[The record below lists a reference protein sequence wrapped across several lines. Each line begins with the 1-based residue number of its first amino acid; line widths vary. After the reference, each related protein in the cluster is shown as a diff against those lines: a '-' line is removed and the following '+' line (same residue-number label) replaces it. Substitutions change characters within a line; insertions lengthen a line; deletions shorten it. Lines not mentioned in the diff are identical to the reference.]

1 VDATF
6 RLRRYCRNLGLGC
19 ALGFLAWAALAVFM
33 ALTAPE
39 IRYRLAAIAVM
50 GGIPLF
56 MAGMS
61 VWVLVAYWRAALTIQ
76 GTRVVTRGIFR
87 SREIS
92 LLEVTEARW
101 RTESAGGSVVLRNE
115 SARLSVE
122 FGYYEA
128 DESSGIVHHL
138 RSVLRPDVQTGWNL
152 FAYKTALLEPRS
164 ARMKPGPDEVLLR
177 RDRWDRYLVPSLVMA
192 SFAGIA
198 AWRIAGESLFLAGP
212 LFPLVGWALIRATTP
227 ADGMVAKKLSTLA
240 NPDTARILGFLL
252 VWFLVGVAGVI
263 VHEVFRP
270 GLAHPD
276 AFMIVGGAMW
286 LVILLFEAGLQDR
299 RQACRDREAADLA
312 AKARGEAGADP
323 SQTD

>member
-6 RLRRYCRNLGLGC
+6 RPRTYHRNFGLGC
-19 ALGFLAWAALAVFM
+19 VLGFLAWGALGMFG
-33 ALTAPE
+33 ALTDPE
-39 IRYRLAAIAVM
+39 IRHRLAAIAVM
-50 GGIPLF
+50 AGIPLL

-61 VWVLVAYWRAALTIQ
+61 AWVLVAYWRAELTIQ
-76 GTRVVTRGIFR
+76 GTRLVNRGIFR
-87 SREIS
+87 SSEIS
-92 LLEVTEARW
+92 LLDVTEARW
-101 RTESAGGSVVLRNE
+101 RTRSAGGSVVLRNE

-128 DESSGIVHHL
+128 DESFGIVHHL

-164 ARMKPGPDEVLLR
+164 GRTKPGPDEVLLR
-177 RDRWDRYLVPSLVMA
+177 RDRWDRYLVPSLVMV
-192 SFAGIA
+192 SLAGVA
-198 AWRIAGESLFLAGP
+198 AWRIAGESLFLAAP

-227 ADGMVAKKLSTLA
+227 ADGMVVKKLSSLA

-252 VWFLVGVAGVI
+252 VWFLVGVGGVI

-270 GLAHPD
+270 RLTHAD
-276 AFMIVGGAMW
+276 AVMIVGGAIW
-286 LVILLFEAGLQDR
+286 SVILLFEAGLQDR
-299 RQACRDREAADLA
+299 RQARSDREAADLA

-323 SQTD
+323 WQTE